1 MQPPSARLLR
11 ALRIVESLSPTTNSK
26 QLYHGIPCAY
36 LTRTTPCSRLP
47 QTLPRLFHSTSYGA
61 FSTLHRLQEPL
72 GPQSTDRGPASKED
86 TQTDFGSMNV
96 LGNMPVPTTA
106 IDACLNDGFHLDN
119 GIKITGGSGCLLVA
133 GEAFSWRPW
142 DAVSPSQQGDQAA
155 KMGQWDIP
163 GTAWGL
169 LELIWPKPDLLILG
183 TGGRMRQ
190 VSKRTRDLVAE
201 MGVRLDVLDTRNA
214 AAQFNLLATERGIG
228 EVAAALVPLER

>member
-1 MQPPSARLLR
+1 
-11 ALRIVESLSPTTNSK
+11 
-26 QLYHGIPCAY
+26 
-36 LTRTTPCSRLP
+36 
-47 QTLPRLFHSTSYGA
+47 
-61 FSTLHRLQEPL
+61 
-72 GPQSTDRGPASKED
+72 
-86 TQTDFGSMNV
+86 
-96 LGNMPVPTTA
+96 MPVPTTA

-169 LELIWPKPDLLILG
+169 LELVWPKPDLLILG